1 MCVDHGG
8 SQAGRKLRDSLAE
21 RPPDQVGSW
30 PGEAPAEPAR
40 PWWGCDQSPALTHA
54 ISSK

>member
-40 PWWGCDQSPALTHA
+40 PWWGCDQSLALTHA
-54 ISSK
+54 ISSR